1 MSNPDMIPKQQ
12 GLLRPAPE
20 VPREVGVDWGSPG
33 GDRSHFTCNCGW
45 DTDDHNAIV
54 AHLKAHGATR
64 ATFTPHT
71 RREPEAA
78 LNRHLMLARYLVADA
93 REDYR
98 VRANRIVA
106 GRAVEIVRFAATLE
120 RAVGEVSVD
129 QALEALRKFAADFE
143 AGDA

>member
-1 MSNPDMIPKQQ
+1 MSNPDMIPKQR
-12 GLLRPAPE
+12 GLLRPEPPE
-20 VPREVGVDWGSPG
+20 VPRAVGVDWGEPG
-33 GDRSHFTCNCGW
+33 GDRTHYTCNCGW
-45 DTDDHNAIV
+45 DTDNHEAIV

-64 ATFTPHT
+64 ATFTPHS
-71 RREPEAA
+71 RGEGPI
-78 LNRHLMLARYLVADA
+78 NPHLALARQMIADA